1 MAQARSTGSSGEPA
15 GVNPARMAEIK
26 VAPGVMTPADVLPD
40 ELTPGVA
47 YVTPTRR
54 LAHHLR
60 ARHDAAC
67 LARGLRVWRTP
78 DVVTWPELLQR
89 QFEADRA
96 AGRTVLRW
104 LSPSHAGL
112 AWEQIVR
119 RDPGQQ
125 HLLARAGLGA
135 AAYRSWQL
143 LHAYGIPYA
152 ALSADEGME
161 IESFARWVAQ
171 YRAWL
176 DAGRWLDPSLAATV
190 VGPPAPGT
198 HFCFVGFD
206 RWTPQQAAFLD
217 RLRET
222 GVRLELPEPLADDV
236 AIVAEVVE
244 CDDFDAELDV
254 AARWA
259 AQRLHDR
266 PGDRLALIVPG
277 LARERGRVRRAL
289 DRVLAPA
296 TALTGGPAPAS
307 RAYDIASALPLLER
321 AVVAAALAW
330 LEASAAP
337 TRLAQASALLLGP
350 YDRAAAA
357 EAHARAELDVALRQA
372 RLPRRGLEGVAADAR
387 ARGCVVTA
395 VCFER
400 AAARARRW
408 HGTRRPSEWVP
419 AFAGL
424 LADVGW
430 PGGDADS
437 AEHQSVQR
445 WRQLLGEFGAGDDVA
460 GPLSATAAIRQLR
473 ELAARTPF
481 EPQEV
486 AAPLLVIDPDT
497 AQGMRFD
504 ALWIA
509 GVDAARWPAPAG
521 PDPFLPREWQ
531 ACQGVPA
538 STAELAAR
546 AARRTLARLS
556 QAASAV
562 FCSVPRF
569 EDEAPLLPSALVA
582 ELPRANGLALWRE
595 PEPARALFDAR
606 PMLDTIVDGA
616 LPACAAHEVVKGGA
630 RLLELQA
637 ACPFRAAVE
646 LRLGGRE
653 LEDPVVGIAP
663 TERGR
668 LAHLALQRFWSEVR
682 EQAALLAL
690 SPAALADRVAAVASE
705 VLRPLRQDAD
715 EVRHRL
721 LDFEQRWLEARVLE
735 LLALDAQREPF
746 TVLHVEESHVVDVGG
761 VQVCVVLDRVDR
773 LGDGSYALVDYKT
786 GRDAR
791 PAAWLGERPEQPQ
804 LPLYVRTV
812 APEEVGA
819 VAFATLR
826 KGHTGYAGW
835 ARRDGVFSALT
846 TFDVASKPFR
856 EYADWKALL
865 EQWERRLDAL
875 GREHAQ
881 GDASLAPDPTQACR
895 HCHLSGLCRSAEAV
909 IAIEEGADAA
919 G

>member
-1 MAQARSTGSSGEPA
+1 
-15 GVNPARMAEIK
+15 
-26 VAPGVMTPADVLPD
+26 MTPADALPD
-40 ELTPGVA
+40 ELTLGVV

-67 LARGLRVWRTP
+67 LERGLRVWRTP
-78 DVVTWPELLQR
+78 DVVTWLELLQR

-96 AGRTVLRW
+96 AGRTALRW
-104 LSPSHAGL
+104 LDSSHAGL

-119 RDPGQQ
+119 RDPGQE
-125 HLLARAGLGA
+125 HVLARAGLGA
-135 AAYRSWQL
+135 VAHRSWQL
-143 LHAYGIPYA
+143 LHAYRIPYS
-152 ALSADEGME
+152 ALSAGEGVE

-171 YRAWL
+171 YRDWL
-176 DAGRWLDPSLAATV
+176 DAGRWLDPSLAATA
-190 VGPPAPGT
+190 VGNPVPGT
-198 HFCFVGFD
+198 HLCFVGFD
-206 RWTPQQAAFLD
+206 RWTPEQAAFLD
-217 RLRET
+217 RLREA
-222 GVRLELPEPLADDV
+222 GVRLELPEALADDA

-289 DRVLAPA
+289 DRVLVPA
-296 TALTGGPAPAS
+296 AALTGGPAPES
-307 RAYDIASALPLLER
+307 RAYEIASAPPLLER

-337 TRLAQASALLLGP
+337 AGLAQASALLLGP
-350 YDRAAAA
+350 YDRAAAT
-357 EAHARAELDVALRQA
+357 EAHARAELDVELRQSG
-372 RLPRRGLEGVAADAR
+372 LLTRGLEGVAANAR
-387 ARGCVVTA
+387 ACGCAVTA

-400 AAARARRW
+400 AAALARRW
-408 HGTRRPSEWVP
+408 HGTRRPSEWAP

-430 PGGDADS
+430 PGSDADS
-437 AEHQSVQR
+437 AEHQTVQR

-460 GPLSATAAIRQLR
+460 GLLSATAAIRQLR
-473 ELAARTPF
+473 ELAMRTPF

-497 AQGMRFD
+497 ALGMRFD
-504 ALWIA
+504 AIWVA
-509 GVDAARWPAPAG
+509 GVDVARWPAPAS
-521 PDPFLPREWQ
+521 PDPFLPRDWQ
-531 ACQGVPA
+531 VRQGLPA
-538 STAELAAR
+538 STPELAAR

-556 QAASAV
+556 HAAPAV
-562 FCSVPRF
+562 LCSVPRF

-582 ELPRANGLALWRE
+582 ELPRANDLALWRE

-606 PMLDTIVDGA
+606 PTLETIVDGA
-616 LPACAAHEVVKGGA
+616 LPAFAAHEVVKGGA

-646 LRLGGRE
+646 LRLGGRV
-653 LEDPVVGIAP
+653 LEDPVAGIAP
-663 TERGR
+663 TERGK
-668 LAHLALQRFWSEVR
+668 LAHFALQRFWSEVR

-690 SPAALADRVAAVASE
+690 SPGALADKVAAVATD
-705 VLRPLRQDAD
+705 VLQPLRQDAD

-746 TVLHVEESHVVDVGG
+746 TVAHVEASHNVDVGG
-761 VQVCVVLDRVDR
+761 VQVRVVLDRVDR
-773 LGDGSYALVDYKT
+773 LGDGSYAFVDYKT
-786 GRDAR
+786 GRNAQ

-812 APEEVGA
+812 APDEVGA
-819 VAFATLR
+819 VAFATVR

-846 TFDVASKPFR
+846 TFDAARKPFR

-865 EQWERRLDAL
+865 QQWEHRLDAL

-881 GDASLAPDPTQACR
+881 GDASLAPNPTQACR
-895 HCHLSGLCRSAEAV
+895 YCHLCGLCRSAEAV
-909 IAIEEGADAA
+909 IVIEEGADAA